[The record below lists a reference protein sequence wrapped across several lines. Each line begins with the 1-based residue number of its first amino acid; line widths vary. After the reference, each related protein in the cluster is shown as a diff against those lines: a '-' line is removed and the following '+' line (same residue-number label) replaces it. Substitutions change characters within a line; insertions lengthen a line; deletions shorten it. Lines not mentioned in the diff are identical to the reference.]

1 MNKRILMV
9 MLALLIAVIAGA
21 SFLYNDLS
29 GGMDMENLATQTPT
43 EPSEPDATEPN
54 IAAPDFTVLD
64 REGNPV
70 KLSDF
75 AGKPVVLNFWASW
88 CGPCKS
94 EMPDF
99 QEAWEKYDGKVV
111 FMMVNC
117 TDGSRE
123 TMDGALEFISEQ
135 GYTFPVYFDTTYEAA
150 IAYGANSIPMT
161 FFIDE
166 GGNLIAYGQGALSA
180 ETLEKGIGMIY
191 TPEITE

>member
-1 MNKRILMV
+1 MNKKILITMV
-9 MLALLIAVIAGA
+9 ALLFAVIAGA
-21 SFLYNDLS
+21 SVLYGDLS
-29 GGMDMENLATQTPT
+29 DDLDMGNLATQNPT
-43 EPSEPDATEPN
+43 SPSEPGETEPD

-99 QEAWEKYDGKVV
+99 QEAYEKYDGEVV
-111 FMMVNC
+111 FIMVNC

-123 TMDGALEFISEQ
+123 TMDTAMEFISE
-135 GYTFPVYFDTTYEAA
+135 
-150 IAYGANSIPMT
+150 
-161 FFIDE
+161 
-166 GGNLIAYGQGALSA
+166 
-180 ETLEKGIGMIY
+180 
-191 TPEITE
+191 

>member
-43 EPSEPDATEPN
+43 EPSEPDATEPD

-70 KLSDF
+70 KLSNF

-99 QEAWEKYDGKVV
+99 QEAWEKYEEEK
-111 FMMVNC
+111 
-117 TDGSRE
+117 RQE
-123 TMDGALEFISEQ
+123 EEEKEQ
-135 GYTFPVYFDTTYEAA
+135 EATT
-150 IAYGANSIPMT
+150 PPT
-161 FFIDE
+161 E
-166 GGNLIAYGQGALSA
+166 GDVAPKENVK
-180 ETLEKGIGMIY
+180 EKNQ
-191 TPEITE
+191 